1 MSHSYRQSL
10 QRCHTPELPLRRHR
24 VSEWV
29 EKATSGNQ
37 PQKIRQLSWPLSYRV
52 SNFGNHMVTS
62 DIPFSYTPE
71 GAPVPKRHLPEG
83 ARGKVP
89 QNRGDISLKRDIQG
103 EAGHFHTM
111 IQSSFV
117 IWLLCTSPDSIHS
130 LNQHLL
136 TVFWAR
142 CWGGGDKNRQG
153 PFSYMPF
160 SWKQQSITQCE
171 YDTVTRIMLQRR
183 GIGCSE
189 SMTEG
194 IWPNEGAQARLPAK
208 IGIWRKSWWEEVP
221 SRRTAREKFPSSC
234 LCSSYTSFEFLEFS
248 HAVFHLQVLA
258 NKPPPHSLP
267 FSLA

>member
-10 QRCHTPELPLRRHR
+10 QRCHIPELPLRRHR

-111 IQSSFV
+111 IDLSFV
-117 IWLLCTSPDSIHS
+117 HSATLRLL
-130 LNQHLL
+130 
-136 TVFWAR
+136 
-142 CWGGGDKNRQG
+142 
-153 PFSYMPF
+153 
-160 SWKQQSITQCE
+160 
-171 YDTVTRIMLQRR
+171 
-183 GIGCSE
+183 IGE
-189 SMTEG
+189 FNPLRVKRNY
-194 IWPNEGAQARLPAK
+194 WY
-208 IGIWRKSWWEEVP
+208 WRAYYFYYVHCFLSDFHCVVYLYL
-221 SRRTAREKFPSSC
+221 SC
-234 LCSSYTSFEFLEFS
+234 D
-248 HAVFHLQVLA
+248 
-258 NKPPPHSLP
+258 
-267 FSLA
+267 FSLWFVDLF